1 MWVTFHRSERF
12 TNQLIVTIHPFYII
26 RNHLTHVIN
35 IQREATGVSDV
46 QSEAEGDNGDN
57 IFQIEPRGN
66 ELQVKRY
73 YVCKCV

>member
-1 MWVTFHRSERF
+1 M
-12 TNQLIVTIHPFYII
+12 
-26 RNHLTHVIN
+26 THVLN

-46 QSEAEGDNGDN
+46 QREAEGDNGDN

-73 YVCKCV
+73 YVCKYV